1 VSPEDVSSASP
12 ALPPPR
18 VALMQP
24 TFMPW
29 QGYFGLI
36 AAADCFVFL
45 DDLQFCRRSFDHRNR
60 LLQTDGSEYWVTVP
74 VAHTG
79 SEDRGRFNAV
89 VPQVDA
95 RFRKK
100 LLLTLRSSYARTAFF
115 ADVFPSVEA
124 WINTDWKSLA
134 VLNIDFI
141 KRVTAMLGYA
151 ADFRLSSE
159 MSIEGKRSAL
169 LASVLRQVGAKTYL
183 SAKGS
188 FGYMRD
194 DRVFPVPGITTVFQ
208 DFVPPAYPQ
217 LQSDSFVSHLSVL
230 DALFQVGPVRT
241 RTLIS
246 EGQQP
251 FRSWNDMNTADGP
264 SDSR

>member
-1 VSPEDVSSASP
+1 MALASP
-12 ALPPPR
+12 ALPAPR

-60 LLQTDGSEYWVTVP
+60 LLHADGSEYWVTVP

-79 SEDRGRFNAV
+79 SEERGRFNAV

-100 LLLTLRSSYARTAFF
+100 LLFTLRASYARAPFF
-115 ADVFPSVEA
+115 AEVFPAVEE
-124 WINTDWKSLA
+124 WVNTDWATLA
-134 VLNIDFI
+134 ALNVDFI
-141 KRVTAMLGYA
+141 KRVTAMLGYRV
-151 ADFRLSSE
+151 DFRLSSE
-159 MSIEGKRSAL
+159 MAVEGKRSAL
-169 LASVLRQVGAKTYL
+169 LANILQRVGAKTYL

-188 FGYMRD
+188 FGYMRED
-194 DRVFPVPGITTVFQ
+194 GVFPVAGITTVFQ
-208 DFVPPAYPQ
+208 DFVPRAYPHVQ
-217 LQSDSFVSHLSVL
+217 TDSFASHLSVL
-230 DALFQVGPVRT
+230 DALFQVGPDQT
-241 RTLIS
+241 RTLVS

-251 FRSWNDMNTADGP
+251 FRSWNEMINAADGS
-264 SDSR
+264 SDRR